1 MNAAP
6 ILPSPAVSGAVSEFG
21 HDLALHPGAR
31 HMHLRGDTGWSQ
43 RFALAAADVVEGV
56 RLLPL
61 GWTLGWLDISLRYRG
76 SALGPLW
83 MTLSTAVMVAALGY
97 IYGSLFHMPLATYL
111 PFLSVS
117 LVLWNTG
124 IGAVTAD
131 ACTVFVQSES
141 TIRSLRL
148 PHFVQVVRVLVRNL
162 LVMAHSI
169 VVPLAVFVIYGV
181 WPGLHALWA
190 LPGLALWTLDAAAAC
205 MLLGGICA
213 RFRDVPQIIA
223 SIMQI
228 AFYITPVVWKPD
240 QLGARGWWLPI
251 NPFEDLIE
259 VVRAPLLGHA
269 VAPIVWQAACG
280 YSLLLCIIAWALFAR
295 SRGRLAF
302 WV

>member
-1 MNAAP
+1 MDPLPATRPTISLAA
-6 ILPSPAVSGAVSEFG
+6 SEA
-21 HDLALHPGAR
+21 ALHPGASR
-31 HMHLRGDTGWSQ
+31 LHLRGDLGWVQ
-43 RFALAAADVVEGV
+43 RFTLAAADVVEGV

-83 MTLSTAVMVAALGY
+83 LTISTAIMVAALGY
-97 IYGSLFHMPLATYL
+97 IYGTLFHMDLASYL

-117 LVLWNTG
+117 LVLWNAG
-124 IGAVTAD
+124 IGAVVSD
-131 ACTVFVQSES
+131 ACATFLQSEQ

-169 VVPLAVFVIYGV
+169 VVPFAVFAIYHA
-181 WPGLHALWA
+181 WPGFAALWA
-190 LPGLALWTLDAAAAC
+190 LPGLALWTLDAAAVC

-213 RFRDVPQIIA
+213 RFRDVPQIVA
-223 SIMQI
+223 SVMQV
-228 AFYITPVVWKPD
+228 AFYITPVVWKPE
-240 QLGARGWWLPI
+240 QLGARGWWLPL
-251 NPFEDLIE
+251 NPFHDLLD

-269 VAPIVWQAACG
+269 PGTLVWQAALA
-280 YSLLLCIIAWALFAR
+280 YSAALCAVAWIMFAR
-295 SRGRLAF
+295 TRPRLAF